1 MKQRRD
7 LNKENDPQLVGVT
20 GIDGVKV
27 ITVEDS
33 ESLMLLHWFLMLIR
47 KCESMKR
54 RLDLSKKDFDP
65 QLVGVTG
72 IKGVE
77 ALIIEDS
84 DGDGIAFV
92 IEVSI
97 NAFPFAKCGEL
108 FVMQLSRDG
117 VRLRRETG
125 QGQWFLMSPYDDN
138 KLVWKR
144 GECDGLMSEEQRR
157 WDEFV
162 LKPPKPAQKK

>member
-1 MKQRRD
+1 
-7 LNKENDPQLVGVT
+7 
-20 GIDGVKV
+20 
-27 ITVEDS
+27 
-33 ESLMLLHWFLMLIR
+33 MLIR

-54 RLDLSKKDFDP
+54 RLDLSKKNFDP

-72 IKGVE
+72 IGGVKV
-77 ALIIEDS
+77 ITVEDS

-92 IEVSI
+92 IEVST
-97 NAFPFAKCGEL
+97 NAFPFAERGEL
-108 FVMQLSRDG
+108 FVVQLSRDG

-125 QGQWFLMSPYDDN
+125 EDQWFLMSPYDDN
-138 KLVWKR
+138 KLVWKL
-144 GECDGLMSEEQRR
+144 GECNGLMSEEQRR